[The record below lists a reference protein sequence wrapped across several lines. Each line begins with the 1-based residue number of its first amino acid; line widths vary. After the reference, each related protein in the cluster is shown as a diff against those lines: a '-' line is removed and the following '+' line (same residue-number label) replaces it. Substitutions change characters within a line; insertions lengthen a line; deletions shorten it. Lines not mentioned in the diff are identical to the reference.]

1 MNIYYLYVYCFL
13 INNTNPLKMNHATSN
28 YPNDLSLDPSFGSEI
43 DILLALKNEELSNN
57 NNNIDNCNPALEED
71 TILALNGRIS
81 FMIEDREKI
90 LSELSNQKEL
100 NYLLQ
105 DRLNLATEALS
116 KVTIKSL

>member
-13 INNTNPLKMNHATSN
+13 INNTNPLKMNNTSSN